1 MAELP
6 VAPMKRI
13 IKNAGGFRVSED
25 AAEALREVLE
35 EIAADLAARSVQLAK
50 HAGRRTVTKEDVKLA
65 YRG

>member
-1 MAELP
+1 
-6 VAPMKRI
+6 MKRI

>member
-13 IKNAGGFRVSED
+13 IKNAGGLRVSED

-35 EIAADLAARSVQLAK
+35 EIATDLAARAVQLAK